1 MPKNICKIN
10 FVAQFHLWFRFNF
23 IFFLGMVIYD
33 NEFGTKENKIK
44 PRTI

>member
-23 IFFLGMVIYD
+23 IFFLG
-33 NEFGTKENKIK
+33 IK
-44 PRTI
+44 GDL